1 MATERYGDGDSVLAH
16 VRSIGEICF
25 VGVYLIEVLLQ
36 VSAAYP
42 SVRHYFSNKW
52 NAFELTLAVGSAVT
66 LQSKAGS
73 LRDQI
78 GRPFRFLRV
87 FRIIRHVQS
96 LQILASTLLL
106 AIPSI
111 LSVMGLM
118 LIWMFMYAGIGTQ
131 IFPNVKFGEA
141 LNKDANFQTFTSSFL
156 LLFQVITGEGWR
168 QYMYD
173 LMVTTPDCTHSE
185 TSSDCGFPDGAV
197 LYFVTYVIAMG
208 YVFTNLFVAS
218 ILDHVTFGV
227 LREAA
232 IITPKHLYDFQ
243 DLSPPLAVE
252 FRGALLEK
260 SPVFREQAER
270 AAALWRRRIM
280 YESISIHVPGRG
292 IPFTPLLESL
302 LATKLG
308 AAALSLAERLARQ
321 KRLRDIEAWGAAVV
335 AQSYIRGHITRRR
348 LRIER
353 SKRIAASRA

>member
-1 MATERYGDGDSVLAH
+1 
-16 VRSIGEICF
+16 
-25 VGVYLIEVLLQ
+25 
-36 VSAAYP
+36 
-42 SVRHYFSNKW
+42 
-52 NAFELTLAVGSAVT
+52 
-66 LQSKAGS
+66 
-73 LRDQI
+73 
-78 GRPFRFLRV
+78 
-87 FRIIRHVQS
+87 
-96 LQILASTLLL
+96 
-106 AIPSI
+106 
-111 LSVMGLM
+111 
-118 LIWMFMYAGIGTQ
+118 
-131 IFPNVKFGEA
+131 
-141 LNKDANFQTFTSSFL
+141 
-156 LLFQVITGEGWR
+156 
-168 QYMYD
+168 MYD

-185 TSSDCGFPDGAV
+185 ASSDCGFPDGAV

-243 DLSPPLAVE
+243 EVWSKYDPLATGFIGAHRLGELLRDLSTPLAVE
-252 FRGALLEK
+252 FRGALREK